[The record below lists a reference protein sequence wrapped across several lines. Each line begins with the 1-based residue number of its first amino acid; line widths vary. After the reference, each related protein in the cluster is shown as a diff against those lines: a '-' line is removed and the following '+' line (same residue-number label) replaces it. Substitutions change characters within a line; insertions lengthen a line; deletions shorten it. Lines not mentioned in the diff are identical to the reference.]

1 MATAL
6 LKELPWNLV
15 TKNLHGHELLRKKLR
30 EKISKLE
37 KHLKHFPADTVHLH
51 IALERHPRREYY
63 TAALTLR
70 VPSNI
75 LRSKKS
81 GPDLIKTFDDAV
93 KALMRELE
101 SLKAELR
108 RETFWKRKGRR
119 DQLRRLKTTGF
130 NAQPQAEGIGP
141 QNETDVLQELLEQ
154 HNRRL
159 LRYMRRHLWHEVV
172 TGELPSG
179 AVDAR
184 AVLDEV
190 AGRALAEPHKKPA
203 EMGYLLWLYVLA
215 RQEIAR
221 RCKEFKTWAKE
232 MISLEAPKIIRDD
245 AEAAA
250 GYDPEQPLDI
260 IENELEPPLAE
271 TKDLLPDA
279 RVESPDK
286 IASRHDLLAQMRKTA
301 NTWAKPEREMFEL
314 YFVEGFEPEE
324 IAMIMG
330 QSSNSVNELIVLL
343 QKRLRTEVLDQAVV

>member
-1 MATAL
+1 
-6 LKELPWNLV
+6 
-15 TKNLHGHELLRKKLR
+15 
-30 EKISKLE
+30 
-37 KHLKHFPADTVHLH
+37 
-51 IALERHPRREYY
+51 
-63 TAALTLR
+63 
-70 VPSNI
+70 
-75 LRSKKS
+75 
-81 GPDLIKTFDDAV
+81 
-93 KALMRELE
+93 
-101 SLKAELR
+101 
-108 RETFWKRKGRR
+108 
-119 DQLRRLKTTGF
+119 
-130 NAQPQAEGIGP
+130 
-141 QNETDVLQELLEQ
+141 
-154 HNRRL
+154 
-159 LRYMRRHLWHEVV
+159 MRRHLWHEVV

-271 TKDLLPDA
+271 TKDLLPDT